1 MQKRKKILDV
11 GLFLGLLRTYILLN
25 KYFFGIYNIIVHYVH
40 KILHINEILFSGSII
55 KINTLFILSFLFLF
69 VCCFF

>member
-11 GLFLGLLRTYILLN
+11 CLFLGLLGTYILLN

-40 KILHINEILFSGSII
+40 KILCILMRSCSAV
-55 KINTLFILSFLFLF
+55 LSLK
-69 VCCFF
+69 